1 MDRLSNGSYRE
12 FTVTVT
18 GKIRLELL
26 YALARLNKNNKIW
39 LSLNLEKE
47 LGYSYKSYLMKAA
60 GHKY

>member
-26 YALARLNKNNKIW
+26 YALARLNKNNKI
-39 LSLNLEKE
+39 
-47 LGYSYKSYLMKAA
+47 
-60 GHKY
+60 